1 MGALVNWL
9 VFAVGVFLACAIVV
23 FAWAG
28 ALWLAQFVGAL

>member
-9 VFAVGVFLACAIVV
+9 VFAFGVFLACAIVV

-28 ALWLAQFVGAL
+28 ATAFARFVGAL